1 MPAGWALTSW
11 PRSDELQY
19 CSGRSSVY
27 VGRWHRLGGDPGPER
42 KTMKLTE
49 IVVLIVAATWSVGMV
64 GLVLATRYRVVG
76 CARCH
81 DVVSAIDVVAPVLSR

>member
-1 MPAGWALTSW
+1 
-11 PRSDELQY
+11 
-19 CSGRSSVY
+19 
-27 VGRWHRLGGDPGPER
+27 
-42 KTMKLTE
+42 MKLTE